1 MSYFWQVTNVTR
13 SLLRERRMEPINI
26 KQLAERLN
34 LSTSTVS
41 RAFRGNSDI
50 SPKTKER
57 ILAMAKELNYQ
68 PNHLASNLREKKSK
82 TIAVIVPEIA
92 NNFFSRAINGI
103 ERIARENGYHILIY
117 LTNDDFQKEI
127 DFIMSLQSG
136 RVDGIVM
143 SVTGEARD
151 HSYMHSVR
159 KHDLPIVFFDRIYE
173 DIDNSKITTNDYESS
188 YQATQHLIEQG
199 CEKIA
204 YLVVNKLL
212 SIGKKRMQG
221 YVDALKDA
229 GISFRED
236 LVVDCT
242 NHMDENKLLLEDLF
256 TSVKPDGV
264 FASVE
269 RLAMA
274 SYYVCHEL
282 GIQIGKELKIISFSS
297 LEIAPL
303 LDPALSTIL
312 QPSYLMGEEAAKL
325 LFRRIKGLGN
335 DDGNESIELKS
346 DLIFRKSTLG

>member
-1 MSYFWQVTNVTR
+1 
-13 SLLRERRMEPINI
+13 MEPINI
-26 KQLAERLN
+26 KQLAEKLN

-50 SPKTKER
+50 NPKTKER

-68 PNHLASNLREKKSK
+68 PNHLASNLREKKSR

-143 SVTGEARD
+143 SVTGEAND
-151 HSYMHSVR
+151 HSYMHNIR
-159 KHDLPIVFFDRIYE
+159 KRSLPIVFFDRIYE
-173 DIDNSKITTNDYESS
+173 DVDNSKITTNDYESS
-188 YQATQHLIEQG
+188 YQATKHLIEQG
-199 CEKIA
+199 CKKVA

-221 YVDALKDA
+221 YVDALEDT
-229 GISFRED
+229 GITFED
-236 LVVDCT
+236 ELVIDCT
-242 NHMDENKLLLEDLF
+242 NRMDENQVLLKDVF
-256 TSVKPDGV
+256 TRIKPDGV

-269 RLAMA
+269 RLALA
-274 SYYVCHEL
+274 SYYVCHDL
-282 GIQIGKELKIISFSS
+282 GIEIGADLKIISFSS

-303 LDPALSTIL
+303 LNPALSTIL

-325 LFRRIKGLGN
+325 LFRRINSPENN
-335 DDGNESIELKS
+335 DVNEAIELKS
-346 DLIFRKSTLG
+346 ELIFRKSTLG

>member
-1 MSYFWQVTNVTR
+1 
-13 SLLRERRMEPINI
+13 MEPINI
-26 KQLAERLN
+26 KQLAEKLN

-50 SPKTKER
+50 NPKTKER

-68 PNHLASNLREKKSK
+68 PNHLASNLREKKSR

-143 SVTGEARD
+143 SVTGEAND
-151 HSYMHSVR
+151 HSYMHNIR
-159 KHDLPIVFFDRIYE
+159 KRSLPIVFFDRIYE
-173 DIDNSKITTNDYESS
+173 DVDNSKITTNDYESS
-188 YQATQHLIEQG
+188 YQATKHLIEQG
-199 CEKIA
+199 CKKVA

-221 YVDALKDA
+221 YVDALEA
-229 GISFRED
+229 SGIAFRDE
-236 LVVDCT
+236 LVIDCT
-242 NHMDENKLLLEDLF
+242 NRMDENQALLKDVF
-256 TSVKPDGV
+256 TRIKPDGV

-269 RLAMA
+269 RLALA
-274 SYYVCHEL
+274 SYYVCHDL
-282 GIQIGKELKIISFSS
+282 GVKIGVDLKIISFSS

-303 LDPALSTIL
+303 LNPALSTIL

-325 LFRRIKGLGN
+325 LFRRINSPEN
-335 DDGNESIELKS
+335 DDANETIELKS
-346 DLIFRKSTLG
+346 ELIFRKSTLG

>member
-1 MSYFWQVTNVTR
+1 
-13 SLLRERRMEPINI
+13 MEPINI
-26 KQLAERLN
+26 KQLAEKLN

-50 SPKTKER
+50 NPKTKER

-68 PNHLASNLREKKSK
+68 PNHLASNLREKKSR

-117 LTNDDFQKEI
+117 LTNDDFQKEV

-143 SVTGEARD
+143 SVTGEAND
-151 HSYMHSVR
+151 HSYMHKIR
-159 KHDLPIVFFDRIYE
+159 KRGLPIVFFDRIYE
-173 DIDNSKITTNDYESS
+173 DVDNSKITTNDYESS
-188 YQATQHLIEQG
+188 YEATKHLIQQG
-199 CEKIA
+199 CKKVA

-221 YVDALKDA
+221 YIDALEDA
-229 GISFRED
+229 GIIFQDE
-236 LVVDCT
+236 LVIDCT
-242 NHMDENKLLLEDLF
+242 NRMDENQSLLKDVF
-256 TSVKPDGV
+256 TNIKPDGV

-269 RLAMA
+269 RLALA
-274 SYYVCHEL
+274 SYYVCHDL
-282 GIQIGKELKIISFSS
+282 GLEIGADLKIISFSS

-303 LDPALSTIL
+303 LNPALSTIL

-325 LFRRIKGLGN
+325 LFRRISSPEN
-335 DDGNESIELKS
+335 DDANETIELKS
-346 DLIFRKSTLG
+346 ELIFRKSTLG

>member
-1 MSYFWQVTNVTR
+1 
-13 SLLRERRMEPINI
+13 MEPINI
-26 KQLAERLN
+26 KQLAEKLN

-50 SPKTKER
+50 NPKTKER

-68 PNHLASNLREKKSK
+68 PNHLASNLREKKSR

-143 SVTGEARD
+143 SVTGEAND
-151 HSYMHSVR
+151 HSYMHKIR
-159 KHDLPIVFFDRIYE
+159 KRSLPIVFFDRIYE
-173 DIDNSKITTNDYESS
+173 DVDNSKITTNDYESS
-188 YQATQHLIEQG
+188 YQATKHLIEQG
-199 CEKIA
+199 CKKVA
-204 YLVVNKLL
+204 YVVVNKLL

-221 YVDALKDA
+221 YVDALEDA
-229 GISFRED
+229 GITFED
-236 LVVDCT
+236 ELVIDCT
-242 NHMDENKLLLEDLF
+242 NRMDENQVLLKDVF
-256 TSVKPDGV
+256 TRIKPDGV

-269 RLAMA
+269 RLALA
-274 SYYVCHEL
+274 SYYVCHDL
-282 GIQIGKELKIISFSS
+282 GIEIGADLKIISFSS

-303 LDPALSTIL
+303 LNPALSTIL

-325 LFRRIKGLGN
+325 LFRRINSPENN
-335 DDGNESIELKS
+335 DVNEAIELKS
-346 DLIFRKSTLG
+346 ELIFRKSTLG

>member
-1 MSYFWQVTNVTR
+1 
-13 SLLRERRMEPINI
+13 MEPINI
-26 KQLAERLN
+26 KQLAEKLN

-50 SPKTKER
+50 NPTTKER

-68 PNHLASNLREKKSK
+68 PNHLASNLREKKSR

-127 DFIMSLQSG
+127 DFITGLQSG

-143 SVTGEARD
+143 SVTGEADD
-151 HSYMHSVR
+151 HSYMHKIR
-159 KHDLPIVFFDRIYE
+159 KRSLPIVFFDRIYE
-173 DIDNSKITTNDYESS
+173 DVDNSKITTNDYESS
-188 YQATQHLIEQG
+188 YQATKHLIEQG
-199 CEKIA
+199 CKKVA

-221 YVDALKDA
+221 YVDALEA
-229 GISFRED
+229 SGIAFRDE
-236 LVVDCT
+236 LVIDCT
-242 NHMDENKLLLEDLF
+242 NRMDENQALLKDVF
-256 TSVKPDGV
+256 TEVKPDGV

-269 RLAMA
+269 RLALA
-274 SYYVCHEL
+274 SYYVCHDL
-282 GIQIGKELKIISFSS
+282 GISIGADLKIISFSS

-303 LDPALSTIL
+303 LNPALSTIL

-325 LFRRIKGLGN
+325 LFRRINSPKN
-335 DDGNESIELKS
+335 DDANETIELKS
-346 DLIFRKSTLG
+346 ELIFRKSTLG

>member
-1 MSYFWQVTNVTR
+1 
-13 SLLRERRMEPINI
+13 MEPINI
-26 KQLAERLN
+26 KQLAEKLN

-50 SPKTKER
+50 NPKTKER

-68 PNHLASNLREKKSK
+68 PNHLASNLREKKSR

-143 SVTGEARD
+143 SVTGEAND
-151 HSYMHSVR
+151 HSYMHKIR
-159 KHDLPIVFFDRIYE
+159 KRSLPIVFFDRIYE
-173 DIDNSKITTNDYESS
+173 DVDNSKITTNDYESS
-188 YQATQHLIEQG
+188 YQATKHLIEQG
-199 CEKIA
+199 CKKVA

-229 GISFRED
+229 GIPFQDE
-236 LVVDCT
+236 LVIDCT
-242 NHMDENKLLLEDLF
+242 NRMDENKTLLKDVF
-256 TSVKPDGV
+256 TKIKPDGV

-269 RLAMA
+269 RLALA
-274 SYYVCHEL
+274 SYYVCHDL
-282 GIQIGKELKIISFSS
+282 GIEIGADLKVISFSS
-297 LEIAPL
+297 LEIARL
-303 LDPALSTIL
+303 LNPALSTIL

-325 LFRRIKGLGN
+325 LFRRINSPENN
-335 DDGNESIELKS
+335 DVNEAIELKS
-346 DLIFRKSTLG
+346 ELIFRKSTLG